1 MPYHVNSKMPK
12 SNVEKN
18 KEKAKKQTA
27 KKPVKKEMTLKEAI
41 AKFEDMPNKPK
52 SNMKSSGKLS
62 KRQSDLMKTH
72 KEHHTKLHLDLMKYL
87 MVKKNYCF
95 EISHELTQK
104 IVGK

>member
-1 MPYHVNSKMPK
+1 MPYHTKPK
-12 SNVEKN
+12 SNMQKA
-18 KEKAKKQTA
+18 KETAKKQTA

-41 AKFEDMPNKPK
+41 AKFEAMPNKPK